1 MARSEDV
8 TVDGRPT
15 CQTSH
20 SGHSRGDTHEAHS
33 RSALTKRTHE
43 GHSRRTLTKGTHE
56 ARMLDGQ
63 IMGKFI
69 DAPRHG
75 QSGTGVTRQNG
86 QIILDSRHSSEDMR
100 SPDE

>member
-43 GHSRRTLTKGTHE
+43 AHSRRTLTKDTHE
-56 ARMLDGQ
+56 GHSRSKNAGWTDHGEVHRC
-63 IMGKFI
+63 
-69 DAPRHG
+69 ASSRSVRH
-75 QSGTGVTRQNG
+75 
-86 QIILDSRHSSEDMR
+86 R
-100 SPDE
+100 SHAAERANHLRLPAFF

>member
-1 MARSEDV
+1 MAGRLARPV
-8 TVDGRPT
+8 TPDTHEGTLTKR
-15 CQTSH
+15 
-20 SGHSRGDTHEAHS
+20 THEAHS
-33 RSALTKRTHE
+33 RSTLTKRTHE